1 MGKEEEYLRQ
11 IGVPSEYYNNSN
23 NPSTDLSSQGDNY
36 GWGIRDTFSEQS
48 GLGETESSYGQPTV
62 ELSPEQLRRIE
73 IETELSALLPSE
85 YKFWHELNK
94 HEKLRIWPTG
104 AYDVKWKNDYL
115 CVNMFNEE
123 FNPYRELNEFQIS
136 RLTEDEKLEL
146 HEKMEE
152 WWTPITDFPFNAKT
166 PEWLR
171 FTEAVIKAT
180 PCVGEVD
187 LGALVIDELSYLL
200 TRAITTPENYDPLY
214 SYRGTYY
221 PGDNKVSRF
230 QMEGRDE
237 PMNEPLKTFQVG
249 SRLPRVAA
257 ANMWA
262 LSLSLENETNKG
274 IPNDYKYHV
283 WDTIFGIYHSL
294 AAFGRDIK
302 AHWDGELLELDVP
315 IFENPLAY
323 LYPSTMPESDP
334 GRVIV
339 RRRFPAG
346 YLEPR
351 ALSRPWALIWKDPNV
366 KSIAGGSIYNVGIRS
381 LTYGSREYILWV
393 ARGIGKGKC
402 ADWLAK
408 KGLSQLSPKLQNLA
422 PKIAGPAAIG
432 LGYGILGGIEVWGSK
447 QVEKRLRII
456 ALQEELRALEGVGA
470 SISNEKIEMP
480 EVSLDWESFFDDT
493 QFQQIQEAVDRIEA
507 QERAERL
514 SEILHP
520 EPEPPP
526 LFNLQNSLNQRN
538 YGQGLNLSKGVRLQP
553 SSTGDFGLDIV
564 VEVER
569 GNLIPLDEN
578 NLDAMLCEIFAE
590 YSSQ

>member
-1 MGKEEEYLRQ
+1 MGK
-11 IGVPSEYYNNSN
+11 
-23 NPSTDLSSQGDNY
+23 
-36 GWGIRDTFSEQS
+36 SEQS

-136 RLTEDEKLEL
+136 RLTEDEELEL

-171 FTEAVIKAT
+171 FTEAAIKAT

-187 LGALVIDELSYLL
+187 LGALVIDELSYLS

-230 QMEGRDE
+230 QVEGGGGPLD
-237 PMNEPLKTFQVG
+237 MDEPLKTFQVG
-249 SRLPRVAA
+249 SRLPRVTAA
-257 ANMWA
+257 EMWA
-262 LSLSLENETNKG
+262 LPLSRENETNEG
-274 IPNDYKYHV
+274 IPDDYKYYM

-351 ALSRPWALIWKDPNV
+351 VLSRPWALIWKDPNV

-456 ALQEELRALEGVGA
+456 ALQEELRALEGVGV

-493 QFQQIQEAVDRIEA
+493 QFQQIQEAVDRIET

-520 EPEPPP
+520 EPEPSP
-526 LFNLQNSLNQRN
+526 LFNLQNSLNQQDYR
-538 YGQGLNLSKGVRLQP
+538 QGLKLFNGVYLQP
-553 SSTGDFGLDIV
+553 SSTGNFGFDINMDV
-564 VEVER
+564 QLGRNQGGRLSGIVGGTELSQQPNISVEVESV
-569 GNLIPLDEN
+569 NDHPLDERV
-578 NLDAMLCEIFAE
+578 LEEMLCEIFAE
-590 YSSQ
+590 YSNQ